1 MDALLFCIPIMT
13 ALRISQTGASA
24 HVPFLNGTVLLS
36 HQEKS
41 LHAEEI
47 HEDNL
52 IMVAPTT
59 SSFVLQAAAD
69 TAPVHLANAG
79 RKRRIDRESGRAL
92 EILAHAI
99 EYLADEYV
107 HHGGQ
112 FKANDGEIR
121 AMQLLMAANRSIYA
135 ACPVIPT
142 FEERC
147 TSFLRRLWNP
157 KQVTRRRRHSL

>member
-1 MDALLFCIPIMT
+1 MDALLFCNPIMS
-13 ALRISQTGASA
+13 ALQISQTGASA

-36 HQEKS
+36 RQEKS
-41 LHAEEI
+41 LHVEEI

-69 TAPVHLANAG
+69 TAPVELLNAGAG

-107 HHGGQ
+107 HHGGH
-112 FKANDGEIR
+112 FKANDGEIQ
-121 AMQLLMAANRSIYA
+121 AMQLLMAANRSIYT

-147 TSFLRRLWNP
+147 TSFLRRLWN
-157 KQVTRRRRHSL
+157 